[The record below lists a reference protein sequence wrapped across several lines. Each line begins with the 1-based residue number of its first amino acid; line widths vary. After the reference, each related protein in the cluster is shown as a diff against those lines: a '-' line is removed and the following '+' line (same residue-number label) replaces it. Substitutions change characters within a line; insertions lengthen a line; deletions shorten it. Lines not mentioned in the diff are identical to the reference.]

1 MTLLDS
7 ALLRVLALLGAAL
20 LYSEAAAQQT
30 TPRELTEA
38 DVAALQMK
46 GYALGDV
53 PLGAADAPVTIIE
66 YSSFT
71 CPHCANFHSRTLPQ
85 IKEKYIDT
93 GKVKLIF
100 REVYF
105 DQLGLWASML
115 ARCGGSESFFEK
127 STTLFE
133 QQQQWARAENVGA
146 ELFRIGRVAG
156 LSQERVQACLT
167 DEALMLKL
175 VGDFQAHMAQD
186 DVNSTPT
193 FFINGEKVSGD
204 MSVDAFSALI
214 DKHL

>member
-7 ALLRVLALLGAAL
+7 AFLRALALFSAAL
-20 LYSEAAAQQT
+20 FVSEASAQQSA
-30 TPRELTEA
+30 PRELTEA

-53 PLGAADAPVTIIE
+53 PLGAEEAPVTIIE

-71 CPHCANFHSRTLPQ
+71 CPHCANFHNRTLPA

-93 GKVKLIF
+93 GKAKLVF

-115 ARCGGSESFFEK
+115 ARCGGPDSFIDK
-127 STTLFE
+127 ATTLFE

-146 ELFRIGRVAG
+146 ELFRIGRLAG
-156 LSQERVQACLT
+156 LSQERIEACLT
-167 DEALMLKL
+167 DESLMLKL

-186 DVNSTPT
+186 DVTSTPT
-193 FFINGEKVSGD
+193 FCINGEKVTGD
-204 MSVDAFSALI
+204 MSVEAFSALI
-214 DKHL
+214 DKLL